1 MRPTIVVTARL
12 CGGVA
17 ISLKEVLSVG
27 DHLDGCLRVHR
38 IGENASFVSEF
49 AGNEDGISQVSLGGS
64 VLAIEIAVP
73 ACSSDV

>member
-1 MRPTIVVTARL
+1 M
-12 CGGVA
+12 
-17 ISLKEVLSVG
+17 G